1 MLSESPAVGSVH
13 GHRVGR
19 TSVALPGTDCER
31 RWDPAASLV
40 DPPPPPLRRR
50 QSLNWNWK
58 ARTRLLPA
66 VLRPIPTGP
75 GRSSSGSRAT
85 PGSRGGRMSR
95 LACACAGGRA
105 ERGCSGAGWRSP
117 PRTPPCPEDV
127 GGEEAPKVPEA
138 TFVPRGI
145 RASQRGPAA
154 PQRERSR
161 GVMSV
166 RCDSLFLICLYFL
179 SSCVV
184 ITFLFF
190 FLLLLFLVL
199 PTSRRP
205 DPCNLCNTG
214 RDCRCQS
221 ACERFLLQQA
231 RSTGTKFFV
240 FYEQGPYF
248 CGRRIVTGTAL
259 KERSGV

>member
-19 TSVALPGTDCER
+19 TSVAPPGTDCER

-127 GGEEAPKVPEA
+127 GGEEALKVPEA

-145 RASQRGPAA
+145 RASQRGPC
-154 PQRERSR
+154 R
-161 GVMSV
+161 
-166 RCDSLFLICLYFL
+166 
-179 SSCVV
+179 
-184 ITFLFF
+184 
-190 FLLLLFLVL
+190 
-199 PTSRRP
+199 PTARA
-205 DPCNLCNTG
+205 
-214 RDCRCQS
+214 QS
-221 ACERFLLQQA
+221 WRYECEM
-231 RSTGTKFFV
+231 
-240 FYEQGPYF
+240 
-248 CGRRIVTGTAL
+248 
-259 KERSGV
+259 